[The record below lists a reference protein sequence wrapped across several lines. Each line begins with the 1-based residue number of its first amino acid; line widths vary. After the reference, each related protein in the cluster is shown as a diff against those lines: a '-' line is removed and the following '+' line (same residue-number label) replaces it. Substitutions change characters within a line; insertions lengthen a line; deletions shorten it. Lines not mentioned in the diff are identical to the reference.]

1 MISATRRWFR
11 RNRTP
16 IAIGVGVVGAGYLA
30 TQYVLNKINDARERM
45 SSDRIAKENL
55 RRRFE
60 QNQEDC
66 TFTVLAL
73 LPTATANVLD
83 AMNTENI
90 TLEIQQM
97 KGSAKSAAQSRS
109 NPATAANAAESSSTL
124 AAVPAPAP
132 SIADTAMTEEEGK
145 STASFQSEGGVHVS
159 QMAVPSPSA
168 AGGEGMTQ
176 DGGSQTP
183 QTPQPPQTPP
193 KPKKTKRQ
201 LWDELTISSITRVFT
216 LIYTLALLTLLT
228 RIQLNLLGR
237 RSYLSSVV
245 SLATGAAQS
254 TINLENNDD
263 DANDPEQAA
272 AYYGS
277 DFETNRKYLT
287 FSWWLLNRGWV
298 DVMERVEQAVR
309 DVFGRLSPRDLLSFD
324 TFSQLT
330 LEVRKKVESGG
341 PAMASSPSAAGGSGR
356 ASSSSPWLS
365 FLLPP
370 STLEDFVLR
379 ESGVLGDSA
388 AAATGTLPG
397 DPSASGGGGSVSG
410 STTVVSSSST
420 APQSPTPVSL
430 RRLLDETSDLIES
443 PTFGH
448 VLTQLLDAGFSHLL
462 NHKVLPDAF
471 EAAASGAASGTG
483 AAPSVSPSVS
493 ISITAPSS
501 VISMSEANTGTGTQ
515 DKNVVM
521 LPKILSV
528 LTRQAHVVG
537 SGGGVTN
544 SNDYL
549 NEMELVP
556 DLEAFA
562 AVVYSSNWENEIQRQ
577 ERREGGHGYGMIEES
592 FVSVA
597 GEGSTVVGGGDESMV
612 LVDYSASQP
621 QQEQPSQPTEQAPSS
636 FESAWEKATG
646 RR

>member
-16 IAIGVGVVGAGYLA
+16 IAVGVGVVGAGYLA

-73 LPTATANVLD
+73 LPTATTNILD

-97 KGSAKSAAQSRS
+97 KGSAKSNTRGTPAA
-109 NPATAANAAESSSTL
+109 AAAESSSS
-124 AAVPAPAP
+124 APPAP
-132 SIADTAMTEEEGK
+132 SIADTTITEEEGK

-159 QMAVPSPSA
+159 QMAVPPPAA
-168 AGGEGMTQ
+168 AGGEGTPQ
-176 DGGSQTP
+176 DGRNQSV
-183 QTPQPPQTPP
+183 P
-193 KPKKTKRQ
+193 KPRKTKRQ
-201 LWDELTISSITRVFT
+201 LWDDLTISSITRVFT
-216 LIYTLALLTLLT
+216 LTYTLALLTMLT

-263 DANDPEQAA
+263 DATNPEQAA

-309 DVFGRLSPRDLLSFD
+309 DVFGHLSPRDLLSLD

-330 LEVRKKVESGG
+330 LEVRKKVESPITGG
-341 PAMASSPSAAGGSGR
+341 PGK
-356 ASSSSPWLS
+356 SSSPWLS

-388 AAATGTLPG
+388 AAATMADPTAAAAG
-397 DPSASGGGGSVSG
+397 DHSGGSMSG

-420 APQSPTPVSL
+420 TPQSPTPASL
-430 RRLLDETSDLIES
+430 RRLLDETSDLVES
-443 PTFGH
+443 PTFTH

-462 NHKVLPDAF
+462 HHKVLPGAF
-471 EAAASGAASGTG
+471 ESTTTTS
-483 AAPSVSPSVS
+483 APSTLGAPS
-493 ISITAPSS
+493 ISLTAPSS
-501 VISMSEANTGTGTQ
+501 VMSISEAATAASTPPP

-528 LTRQAHVVG
+528 LTRQAHAVG
-537 SGGGVTN
+537 SGGGL
-544 SNDYL
+544 SNANEYL
-549 NEMELVP
+549 REMELVP

-577 ERREGGHGYGMIEES
+577 EEQGGDTTTTVTAEGS
-592 FVSVA
+592 FVSVVA
-597 GEGSTVVGGGDESMV
+597 EDARQSQASWAAASTTAVGGGVDESLV
-612 LVDYSASQP
+612 LVDVSTT
-621 QQEQPSQPTEQAPSS
+621 PSQQQQQQTQTPSQTQSQSS

-646 RR
+646 RQ